1 MRSKPPMAAT
11 WLLGYLGD
19 SPYFEAMI
27 GDLDEFCVE
36 GRSRWWYWR
45 QTLVAVSG
53 QFVRDIWS
61 NKVAA
66 FGILL
71 AVWALMP
78 IYNLGRLLALKAL
91 VKGGAFMP
99 VYDWS
104 RTSVLNLF
112 ETSFREIPAFLGRL
126 ARNDGWLPL
135 LAACAILILMAFSFG
150 ACTGLLVGRLHRR
163 HRSTMIVLYAV
174 SVLLTV
180 LPNIGDFAVAAYRS
194 KSFGA
199 VSHLLIYSANNTS
212 LIAGIV
218 VAGFLNRRAG
228 NR

>member
-45 QTLVAVSG
+45 QTLVAVSSR
-53 QFVRDIWS
+53 FVREIWS
-61 NKVAA
+61 NKFAA

-71 AVWALMP
+71 AAWAFMP
-78 IYNLGRLLALKAL
+78 IYNLGRLFALKGL
-91 VKGGAFMP
+91 VRRGAFMP

-104 RTSVLNLF
+104 RTPALNLF
-112 ETSFREIPAFLGRL
+112 ETSFQEIPAFLGKL
-126 ARNDGWLPL
+126 ARNDGWPPL
-135 LAACAILILMAFSFG
+135 FAACAILIVMAFLFG
-150 ACTGLLVGRLHRR
+150 ACTGWLVGRLDRQNR
-163 HRSTMIVLYAV
+163 DTMIVLYAV
-174 SVLLTV
+174 SVLVTV
-180 LPNIGDFAVAAYRS
+180 LPNIGDFAVAAYS
-194 KSFGA
+194 TKSFGA
-199 VSHLLIYSANNTS
+199 VSHLLIYSANNTA
-212 LIAGIV
+212 LIAGVV
-218 VAGFLNRRAG
+218 VAGLLDRSAG